1 MAANTE
7 ESKLCLGVI
16 TRNRIN
22 VIRMTDS
29 VTKGNQEEEKLAQ
42 SVPQ

>member
-7 ESKLCLGVI
+7 KSKLCLGLI

-22 VIRMTDS
+22 VISMTDS
-29 VTKGNQEEEKLAQ
+29 VTKGNEKEEKLAQ